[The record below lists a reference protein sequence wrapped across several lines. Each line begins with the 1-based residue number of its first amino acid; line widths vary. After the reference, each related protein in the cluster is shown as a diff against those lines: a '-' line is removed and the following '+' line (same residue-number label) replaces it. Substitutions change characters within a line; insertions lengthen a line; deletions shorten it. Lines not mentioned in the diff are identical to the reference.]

1 MKIAVLGSGAWG
13 TALAVS
19 FAPRHQVTL
28 WARDAQQVEAMR
40 STRRNQRYLPDISL
54 PAELKLSSDLGET
67 LDGVELVIV
76 AVPVAALRATLQQIA
91 SHFPLS
97 NSTPLKAPH
106 LNPDGTTG
114 HSTVPTSGQVA
125 GYLPQAGEEANEKR
139 GKQAIRDADARKDIV
154 GFPAVI
160 WVCKGFESG
169 TSQLP
174 HQIVADTLPAHF
186 PRGVLSGP
194 SFAQEVARSL
204 PTALTLASSDGEF
217 AQRTAKALHHSRL
230 RIYSSTDV
238 IGVEIGGAIKN
249 VLAIAAGICDGMQMG
264 LNARA
269 ALLTRGLAEMT
280 RLGLQM
286 GGRAETLGGLSG
298 VGDLILTCTG
308 DLSRNRQVGMLL
320 AQGKSLSNIL
330 DQLGHVAEGVYTARE
345 VNNIAHQRKVE
356 MPICEAVY
364 RVLYE
369 NLSADKAVEA
379 LLSRQPGNEF
389 VG

>member
-1 MKIAVLGSGAWG
+1 MKIAILGAGAWG

-28 WARDAQQVEAMR
+28 WSRETSEIEAMAQER
-40 STRRNQRYLPDISL
+40 SNQRFLPGIPLPDGLALTASFNEAL
-54 PAELKLSSDLGET
+54 TGAELA
-67 LDGVELVIV
+67 II
-76 AVPVAALRATLQQIA
+76 AVPVAGLRSTLQQIA
-91 SHFPLS
+91 KLP
-97 NSTPLKAPH
+97 
-106 LNPDGTTG
+106 
-114 HSTVPTSGQVA
+114 VP
-125 GYLPQAGEEANEKR
+125 
-139 GKQAIRDADARKDIV
+139 I
-154 GFPAVI
+154 PAV

-169 TSQLP
+169 TSLFA
-174 HQIVADTLPAHF
+174 HQIAEQELP
-186 PRGVLSGP
+186 RGYLCGVLSGP
-194 SFAQEVARSL
+194 SFAQEVARNQ
-204 PTALTLASSDGEF
+204 PTAMTLAANDAAF
-217 AQRTAKALHHSRL
+217 AQRIAKELHHSRL

-238 IGVEIGGAIKN
+238 VGVEIGGAVKN

-280 RLGLQM
+280 RLGLRM
-286 GGRAETLGGLSG
+286 GGKAETLGGLTG

-320 AQGKSLSNIL
+320 AQGKSLSTIL
-330 DQLGHVAEGVYTARE
+330 NELGHVAEGVYTAKE
-345 VNNIAHQRKVE
+345 VHRIAQQHKVE

-369 NLSADKAVEA
+369 DFPASQAVEV

-389 VG
+389 Q

>member
-1 MKIAVLGSGAWG
+1 MNVAILGSGAWG

-19 FAPRHQVTL
+19 FAPRHQVSL
-28 WARDAQQVEAMR
+28 WARDARLIETMR
-40 STRRNQRYLPDISL
+40 KSRRNQRYLPDIEL
-54 PAELKLSSDLGET
+54 PPSGLLLSSNLDET
-67 LDGVELVIV
+67 LAGAELVIV
-76 AVPVAALRATLQQIA
+76 AVPVAALRDTLQQIV
-91 SHFPLS
+91 SFFPLPS
-97 NSTPLKAPH
+97 SL
-106 LNPDGTTG
+106 
-114 HSTVPTSGQVA
+114 Q
-125 GYLPQAGEEANEKR
+125 QAGERTNEKC
-139 GKQAIRDADARKDIV
+139 DTN
-154 GFPAVI
+154 FPAVI
-160 WVCKGFESG
+160 WVCKGFESV

-174 HQIVADTLPAHF
+174 HQIVADTLPASF

-194 SFAQEVARSL
+194 SFAQEVARNL
-204 PTALTLASSDGEF
+204 PTALTLASDDGEF

-238 IGVEIGGAIKN
+238 VGVEIGGAIKN
-249 VLAIAAGICDGMQMG
+249 VLAIAAGICDGMRMG

-320 AQGKSLSNIL
+320 AQHKSLPTIL
-330 DQLGHVAEGVYTARE
+330 DELGHVAEGVYTARE
-345 VNNIAHQRKVE
+345 VHRIAQQLGVE

-369 NLSADKAVEA
+369 NLAADQAVEM
-379 LLSRQPGNEF
+379 LLSRQPGSEF
-389 VG
+389 MG

>member
-28 WARDAQQVEAMR
+28 WARDAEQIATMR
-40 STRRNQRYLPDISL
+40 STRRNQRYLPDIAL
-54 PAELKLSSDLGET
+54 PAEINLTPE
-67 LDGVELVIV
+67 LDEALAGAELVIV
-76 AVPVAALRATLQQIA
+76 AVPVAALRSTLQQLA
-91 SHFPLS
+91 QLP
-97 NSTPLKAPH
+97 AP
-106 LNPDGTTG
+106 
-114 HSTVPTSGQVA
+114 V
-125 GYLPQAGEEANEKR
+125 
-139 GKQAIRDADARKDIV
+139 
-154 GFPAVI
+154 AVI

-169 TSQLP
+169 SSLFP
-174 HQIVADTLPAHF
+174 HQIVAECLPDAF
-186 PRGVLSGP
+186 PRAVLSGP
-194 SFAQEVARSL
+194 SFAQEVARGL

-238 IGVEIGGAIKN
+238 VGVEIGGAVKN

-269 ALLTRGLAEMT
+269 ALLTRGLAEMS

-320 AQGKSLSNIL
+320 AQHKSLSNIL
-330 DQLGHVAEGVYTARE
+330 VELGHVAEGVYTARE
-345 VNNIAHQRKVE
+345 VHRIAQQRGVE
-356 MPICEAVY
+356 MPICDAVY

-369 NLSADKAVEA
+369 DLAADKAVEA
-379 LLSRQPGNEF
+379 LLSRQPGSEF
-389 VG
+389 EG